1 MSDLEKFRQLGI
13 SEQTLKALAKKGFEE
28 PSPIQAITIPLLLSG
43 EKDIMG
49 QAQTGT
55 GKTAAFGIPII
66 EKLHHGKKNVQAII
80 LAPTRE
86 LAIQIA
92 EEMNSLKGEKVLE
105 IVPIYGGQ
113 SIDMQLSRLHRGV
126 DIVVGTP
133 GRVLDMI
140 HRGSLLLDKVTFAVL
155 DEADEML
162 NMGFIEDI
170 EEILSKTGPDKRM
183 LMFSATMPHQ
193 IIAIAEKFMR
203 EYEVVTVKRQQL
215 TTALTDQI
223 YFEVRREDKLE
234 ALTRIIDIEDDF
246 YALVFC
252 RTKNDVDEI
261 TEKLVYRGYAA
272 EALHGDISQAQRIK
286 VIDRFKRKKFNILI
300 ATDVAAR
307 GIDINNLTHVI
318 NFSIPQEAE
327 SYIHRIGRTGRA
339 GKTGTAITFVTP
351 SEYRKLTFIQKLTN
365 TEIRRERLPTPKDII
380 ANKKVKFKEA
390 IANLLA
396 TEKHLDYLSLA
407 GELLKDAEPEA
418 VLAAMLKFTFKED
431 LMAVSYSDLGS
442 RAGGGTV
449 IGGNAASGG
458 YSSGSGGGGGGRNA
472 VDSKGKTRLFVARGK
487 QDGYNPRKIADMI
500 WDAAKV
506 KGYKVENIQ
515 CFDSFT
521 FVTVPFS
528 EAETIMEAFR
538 RRANGRQSLV
548 ELAKEDKPAVKSSD
562 KAAAPAAAEP
572 AKKKKKKAK
581 FQEVEQS

>member
-113 SIDMQLSRLHRGV
+113 SIDMQLSRLQRGV

-140 HRGSLLLDKVTFAVL
+140 HRGCLILDKVTFAVL

-203 EYEVVTVKRQQL
+203 EYEVVTVKKQQL

-380 ANKKVKFKEA
+380 ANKKIKFKEA
-390 IANLLA
+390 ITNLMV

-442 RAGGGTV
+442 HSGGGTV
-449 IGGNAASGG
+449 IGGNASSGG
-458 YSSGSGGGGGGRNA
+458 YSSGGGGSRNA
-472 VDSKGKTRLFVARGK
+472 VDVKGKS
-487 QDGYNPRKIADMI
+487 GYVSHKS
-500 WDAAKV
+500 
-506 KGYKVENIQ
+506 GG
-515 CFDSFT
+515 C
-521 FVTVPFS
+521 
-528 EAETIMEAFR
+528 
-538 RRANGRQSLV
+538 RA
-548 ELAKEDKPAVKSSD
+548 
-562 KAAAPAAAEP
+562 
-572 AKKKKKKAK
+572 
-581 FQEVEQS
+581 

>member
-13 SEQTLKALAKKGFEE
+13 SEQTLKAFAKKGFEE

-162 NMGFIEDI
+162 NMGFIDDI

-193 IIAIAEKFMR
+193 IISIAEKFMR

-215 TTALTDQI
+215 TTNLTEQI

-261 TEKLVYRGYAA
+261 TEKLIYRGYAA

-318 NFSIPQEAE
+318 NFSIPQEPE

-351 SEYRKLTFIQKLTN
+351 SEYRKLTYIQKLTN

-390 IANLLA
+390 ITNLLV
-396 TEKHLDYLSLA
+396 TEKHLDYMSLA
-407 GELLKDAEPEA
+407 GELLKDGEPEA

-431 LMAVSYSDLGS
+431 LMAVNYSDLGS
-442 RAGGGTV
+442 NSGGGGTV
-449 IGGNAASGG
+449 IGGNSSGG
-458 YSSGSGGGGGGRNA
+458 SRNA
-472 VDSKGKTRLFVARGK
+472 VDFKGKTRLFVARGK

-528 EAETIMEAFR
+528 EAEIIMEAFR

-548 ELAKEDKPAVKSSD
+548 ELAKEDKPVA
-562 KAAAPAAAEP
+562 KAPEKAAPAPVAEP
-572 AKKKKKKAK
+572 VKKKKKAK
-581 FQEVEQS
+581 FLKAD